1 MAKEE
6 KFDRKEDRRKK
17 LNKKQNSTEKPF
29 TFEDDSEKKQVSFKR
44 ERQKIKEEIDEEE
57 WEDWDRYYNH

>member
-1 MAKEE
+1 MAKED

-17 LNKKQNSTEKPF
+17 LNKKQGSGEKPF
-29 TFEDDSEKKQVSFKR
+29 VFDDDSEKKHVSFKR
-44 ERQKIKEEIDEEE
+44 ERQKIKEEVDEEE